1 MVMQSGNGVIRDGI
15 MPELYAVSAEYNI
28 ALAKYGDR
36 LVDND
41 ECPDGTRMMVLT
53 DEVGEVARCFTK
65 GNIDP
70 QHLHQEL
77 VQVAMVALA
86 WAKAVRTAWL

>member
-1 MVMQSGNGVIRDGI
+1 MALQESNSTVRDTLL
-15 MPELYAVSAEYNI
+15 PELYAVSAEYSI

-65 GNIDP
+65 GDADP